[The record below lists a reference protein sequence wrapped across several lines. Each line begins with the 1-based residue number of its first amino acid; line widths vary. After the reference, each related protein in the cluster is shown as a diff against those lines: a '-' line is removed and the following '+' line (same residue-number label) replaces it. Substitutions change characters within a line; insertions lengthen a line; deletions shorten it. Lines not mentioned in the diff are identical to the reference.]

1 MTTYAVPRLH
11 LLGPLGV
18 VSHAAF
24 VEGAARAVAG
34 GVDAVHVRL
43 PGGAARELLTLARAV
58 QARCRGARLLV
69 NDRLDIALLAEADG
83 AQLGE
88 ASVGV
93 REARRLLGPDA
104 LLGRSVHDL
113 AGARQA
119 ADHGADFLLAGHV
132 FETPSKAGQPGR
144 GLAWLAELC
153 EAVPTPVIALGGLRV
168 ERIPDVLAAGAW
180 GVALGREL
188 LLSADPEATARQ
200 ARACMPANH
209 KRGAT

>member
-1 MTTYAVPRLH
+1 VPRLH

-18 VSHAAF
+18 VPNADYPAVAAQ
-24 VEGAARAVAG
+24 AMAG

-43 PGGAARELLTLARAV
+43 PGGSARELLTLARAV
-58 QARCRGARLLV
+58 RERCPGARLLV
-69 NDRLDIALLAEADG
+69 NDRLDIALLTDADG

-93 REARRLLGPDA
+93 AEARQLLGPQA

-119 ADHGADFLLAGHV
+119 AADGADFLLAGHV
-132 FETPSKAGQPGR
+132 FETPSKAGQAGR
-144 GLAWLAELC
+144 GLAWLADIVA
-153 EAVPTPVIALGGLRV
+153 AVPTPVIALGGLNI
-168 ERIPDVLAAGAW
+168 ERIPAVRAAGVW

-188 LLSADPEATARQ
+188 LIASDPAETARR
-200 ARACMPANH
+200 ARAAIDSFQ
-209 KRGAT
+209 GA